1 NSYTRIDEYLRSND
15 RGHLSALMIIG
26 VWIEAQYLATQVVS
40 QYPDKVLSDRIAEQ
54 KIILND
60 LLLLLM
66 PYCNRDNDFTAL
78 CRSLQEIKEKYRDV
92 KITYSQ
98 GDPVSVEK
106 NGGLSIIQTEKSFVE
121 MTESQLEEIVNITKS
136 VRNRLILNE

>member
-60 LLLLLM
+60 LLLLIM

-78 CRSLQEIKEKYRDV
+78 CRNLQEIKEKYRDI

-106 NGGLSIIQTEKSFVE
+106 NGGLSIVQTEKSFVE